1 MTIKQEVLDRVLA
14 RHLVWE
20 NGGTYRRCAGNFDG
34 QVMSLGTLQFAAKNG
49 PLIILIRDYLTG
61 YEAHARMVLGADY
74 DMAKQR
80 ISTDA
85 LMWLDGLNAYPGEKR
100 RDNYIVEPW
109 KSRWEIIANSAEWQ
123 AAERPY
129 IQTYFDQAEADLW
142 YFESNS
148 QEDTLIT
155 DRAFD
160 LCFEAACALGGLPRY
175 PLAETAYLDK
185 LKAIV
190 YAIIT
195 SASSEWAVNVQ
206 KRAMAIVTGSGVI
219 NGQEV
224 SLTYTDRTIYEET
237 DMTMETGMQLDNSD
251 SNSINTKEDTNMPKF
266 TDVPAGHWAAKA
278 IERLG
283 GYGIMLGKGDG
294 NFHPDDLLTRA
305 ELAMALDRAIEFIAS
320 RING

>member
-49 PLIILIRDYLTG
+49 PLIPLIRDYLTG
-61 YEAHARMVLGADY
+61 YEAHARSVFGSDFDLVRS
-74 DMAKQR
+74 R
-80 ISTDA
+80 ITGDA
-85 LMWLDGLNAYPGEKR
+85 LGWLHTLNAFPGETR
-100 RDNYIVEPW
+100 RDNFIIEPW
-109 KSRWEIIANSAEWQ
+109 KSRWELIANSEAWQ

-129 IQTYFDQAEADLW
+129 IQTYFEQAEADLW
-142 YFESNS
+142 YYEFNS
-148 QEDTLIT
+148 QGDTLIT

-175 PLAETAYLDK
+175 PLVETTYPDK

-190 YAIIT
+190 FAMVS
-195 SASSEWAVNVQ
+195 SASSEWAGNVNR
-206 KRAMAIVTGSGVI
+206 RAMTIVTGSGVI

-224 SLTYTDRTIYEET
+224 SLTYTDRTIYA
-237 DMTMETGMQLDNSD
+237 
-251 SNSINTKEDTNMPKF
+251 EDTTMNENNQEDENMSKF
-266 TDVPAGHWAAKA
+266 NDVPDGHWAAKA
-278 IERLG
+278 IDRLAS
-283 GYGIMLGKGDG
+283 YGILNGRDDG
-294 NFHPDDLLTRA
+294 LYHPNESLTRA

-320 RING
+320 RIHP

>member
-1 MTIKQEVLDRVLA
+1 MIIKKDVLDRVLS
-14 RHLVWE
+14 RHLAWE

-34 QVMSLGTLQFAAKNG
+34 QVMSLGTLQFAGKDG
-49 PLIILIRDYLTG
+49 PLIPLIRDYLAG
-61 YEAHARMVLGADY
+61 QESAARAVFGTDY
-74 DMAKQR
+74 DKVRSHIAG
-80 ISTDA
+80 DA
-85 LMWLDGLNAYPGEKR
+85 LGWLHTLNAYSWETR

-109 KSRWEIIANSAEWQ
+109 KSRWEAAANSEAWQ
-123 AAERPY
+123 AAEKPY
-129 IQTYFDQAEADLW
+129 IQTYFDQAESDLW

-148 QEDTLIT
+148 QGDTLIT
-155 DRAFD
+155 DRVFD

-175 PLAETAYLDK
+175 PLVETAYRDK

-190 YAIIT
+190 YAMIT

-206 KRAMAIVTGSGVI
+206 KRAMTIVTGTGVV
-219 NGQEV
+219 NGQV
-224 SLTYTDRTIYEET
+224 VTLVYTDRTIYMET
-237 DMTMETGMQLDNSD
+237 DMPMETDVTSDNSD
-251 SNSINTKEDTNMPKF
+251 SNNINTKEGVNMPKF
-266 TDVPAGHWAAKA
+266 NDVPHGHWAAKA

>member
-1 MTIKQEVLDRVLA
+1 M
-14 RHLVWE
+14 
-20 NGGTYRRCAGNFDG
+20 
-34 QVMSLGTLQFAAKNG
+34 
-49 PLIILIRDYLTG
+49 
-61 YEAHARMVLGADY
+61 LGADY

-80 ISTDA
+80 ISIDA
-85 LMWLDGLNAYPGEKR
+85 LAWLDGLNAYPGEKR

-148 QEDTLIT
+148 QGDTLIT

-175 PLAETAYLDK
+175 PLAETVYRDK

-190 YAIIT
+190 YAMIT

-206 KRAMAIVTGSGVI
+206 KRAMTIVTGSGVI

-237 DMTMETGMQLDNSD
+237 DMTMENYTNSE
-251 SNSINTKEDTNMPKF
+251 NTQEEDVIMPKF
-266 TDVPAGHWAAKA
+266 NDVPDGHWAAKA